1 MKTSN
6 SKFNEEADFLF
17 NIIGANPLPADTKNK
32 RINVGWG
39 EHQNKSVPFEL
50 HQSRKEKGEYDNGL
64 AVMTGRLWRGKNEN
78 KYLVGIDCDNKKAID
93 EIFNLFGFNNIEELS
108 NWTWVEQHKDNLDK
122 AHIYILSTKPFKN
135 KGSNQDKIKLE
146 SLNDIPA
153 IEVKCERQTMFTVPS
168 MHENGYPYEILGTR
182 EPALCDEFEL
192 HLDDLFKKYGI
203 EYLDN
208 HEQHKNNNSND
219 SLPQPVRQLIE
230 MLEIPPNFQYRILEG
245 IRHSTMLSFAN
256 SLLIKHKYNNNI
268 SREELKKFFIE
279 VNEKLCFPTPLP
291 ENEVE
296 TIWRD
301 AVKYSEKKIAQ
312 LQIINNDEDDT
323 LNYNTAVVLPLE
335 KGDKL
340 LEQEIVQNFV
350 YDIQTNS
357 IDCTLN
363 SKYDL
368 TKIIVPINIKQWNDV
383 RKNFRKLCEEKGIKE
398 NHISLLLE
406 STDNNFDLIKK
417 YYLQNKKKYA
427 AVIAEAEE
435 RKKQRLELIKEATD
449 FVMAKYRFLTI
460 EEGKDILY
468 YDPKVGVYIY
478 GGEIIIEKELDKK
491 YGFKLKTADITEI
504 KNYVIR
510 KTYVKKDVFDCD
522 VYIINVKNG
531 LLNCNTGELLPHTP
545 DYYSINQK
553 PITYNSNARPTKFLK
568 FLKEVLY
575 LQDIRTAIEIISYTF
590 IRKNLFEYYFILIG
604 TGANGKNV
612 FVGVLSHLHGLKNVS
627 NVSLKSLATYRF
639 AIAQI
644 ENKDINVDT
653 ELSKNVDIS
662 NLKKLTGTQP
672 VMVER
677 KGRDPYD
684 IELWA
689 KYFFNTN
696 ELPIITDNSDAR
708 HRREIILSFPHQ
720 FEDGKNADPEL
731 LNKIINDEEEMSG
744 ILNLVINSLNVIH
757 NSKKIHVQSTISQ
770 RRAKAEL
777 TADPVSAFLDIEDWV
792 ESTNHAEEYVTK
804 EAFYGEFM
812 KFCNDHKLH
821 VLSYD
826 PFAKKLKKEHKILK
840 GRKIEEDGNGNK
852 KKITIW
858 FLKRLTDE
866 EKADKKYGEEV

>member
-1 MKTSN
+1 MTSSN
-6 SKFNEEADFLF
+6 TTIFNEAADFLF
-17 NIIGANPLPADTKNK
+17 YRIGANPVPADTKYK
-32 RINVGWG
+32 KINIHWG
-39 EHQNKSVPFEL
+39 ACQDKSVPIEV
-50 HQSRKEKGEYDNGL
+50 HESRKEKGEYDKGI
-64 AVMTGRLWRGKNEN
+64 AVMTGRLHRGKNEG
-78 KYLVGIDCDNKKAID
+78 KYLIGIDCDNKKAID
-93 EIFNLFGFNNIEELS
+93 QMCNSLRFKDVNELA
-108 NWTWVEQHKDNLDK
+108 NWTWVEQHKDNSDK
-122 AHIYILSTKPFKN
+122 AHIYILSTKSLKN
-135 KGSNQDKIKLE
+135 KGRDPKKVKAE
-146 SLNDIPA
+146 SLNEIPA
-153 IEVKCERQTMFTVPS
+153 IEVKCERQNMFTAPS
-168 MHENGYPYEILGTR
+168 IHQDGYTYEILGTR
-182 EPALCDEFEL
+182 EPVLCDEFENY
-192 HLDDLFKKYGI
+192 LDDIFRNYGI
-203 EYLDN
+203 GYHHN
-208 HEQHKNNNSND
+208 NSEQNNNNNTSPD
-219 SLPQPVRQLIE
+219 PLRQLTLL
-230 MLEIPPNFQYRILEG
+230 LEVPSDLKFRIQQG
-245 IRHSTMLSFAN
+245 ARHETMLSFAN
-256 SLLIKHKYNNNI
+256 RLLFKYKFDIDNNGNK
-268 SREELKKFFIE
+268 LKDFFNE
-279 VNEKLCFPTPLP
+279 VNDKLCIPPLP
-291 ENEVE
+291 QNELDS
-296 TIWRD
+296 IWRD
-301 AVKYSEKKIAQ
+301 ALKFSDNKFAEM
-312 LQIINNDEDDT
+312 QIVNEDEDDIQNYKSPIVVQ
-323 LNYNTAVVLPLE
+323 LNKSDE
-335 KGDKL
+335 L
-340 LEQEIVQNFV
+340 LEIVQNFV

-368 TKIIVPINIKQWNDV
+368 TKIIVPINIKQWPDV
-383 RKNFRKLCEEKGIKE
+383 RKIFRKLCEEKGIKE
-398 NHISLLLE
+398 NDILLLLE
-406 STDNNFDLIKK
+406 SLDNNSDLIKK
-417 YYLQNKKKYA
+417 HYLQNNRKHSAVLA
-427 AVIAEAEE
+427 AAEE
-435 RKKQRLELIKEATD
+435 RKKQRLELIKEGTD

-468 YDPKVGVYIY
+468 YDSNVGVYVY

-491 YGFKLKTADITEI
+491 YGYKLKTADITEI

-510 KTYVKKDVFDCD
+510 KTYVKKDVFDSD
-522 VYIINVKNG
+522 IYIINVKNG
-531 LLNCNTGELLPHTP
+531 LLNCETKELLPHTP

-553 PITYNSNARPTKFLK
+553 PISYNPNARPIKFLK

-612 FVGVLSHLHGLKNVS
+612 FVCVLSHLHGLKNVS
-627 NVSLKSLATYRF
+627 NVSLKSLATHRF
-639 AIAQI
+639 ALAQI

-696 ELPIITDNSDAR
+696 ELPIISDNSDAR

-731 LNKIINDEEEMSG
+731 LSKIINNEDEMSG

-777 TADPVSAFLDIEDWV
+777 TADPVSAFLDTEDWV

-826 PFAKKLKKEHKILK
+826 PFAKKLKKEHNLSN
-840 GRKIEEDGNGNK
+840 GRKIEEDDNGNK
-852 KKITIW
+852 KKTTIW
-858 FLKRLTDE
+858 FVKRLPDE
-866 EKADKKYGEEV
+866 EKAAKKEDEEEV